1 MILQSPEPSG
11 SLRLFVPDDVLA
23 NPGAEPALL
32 LLLLLLLLLRRG
44 SVSSCV
50 SLTMDSLRRVA

>member
-32 LLLLLLLLLRRG
+32 LLLLLLLRRG
-44 SVSSCV
+44 SVSSCA